1 MSTAPSPSAAPSSGP
16 PTSPPDRDRL
26 RRRGLATVA
35 SVAGAG
41 AAVSAFMLAPSSAVP
56 AAAHVVTSDLAALPA
71 ARVAPV
77 ARTAAAPRRVSA
89 RAPARRT
96 TSPTHRSAPTRS
108 AALRA
113 ERPRRAA
120 THNGGRTGATATGAP
135 AAMSMP
141 GSASCTGLN
150 AAVDAFMQHFYAA
163 HLETSP
169 GQQVADALSLDQYA
183 TTHTV
188 LVENMLKPLVGGG
201 TAALDVFLQHVYA
214 AHLETSPGQQA
225 ADALAVDQ
233 YVLTHTVMVA
243 DMVAPLVGTDLSS
256 C

>member
-16 PTSPPDRDRL
+16 PTSPPDAGRL

-56 AAAHVVTSDLAALPA
+56 AAAPVVTSGVAAPPA
-71 ARVAPV
+71 AG
-77 ARTAAAPRRVSA
+77 TAAAPRRVSA
-89 RAPARRT
+89 PAPARRT
-96 TSPTHRSAPTRS
+96 TSVSHRAGPTRPL
-108 AALRA
+108 ALRTA
-113 ERPRRAA
+113 PPRRAA
-120 THNGGRTGATATGAP
+120 HHNGGRTAVANSSAAAAT
-135 AAMSMP
+135 MP
-141 GSASCTGLN
+141 MPSDSCTGLN

-169 GQQVADALSLDQYA
+169 GQQAADALSLDQYA
-183 TTHTV
+183 LTHTV
-188 LVENMLKPLVGGG
+188 LVENMLKPLVGGS
-201 TAALDVFLQHVYA
+201 TAAVEVFMAHVYA

-243 DMVAPLVGTDLSS
+243 DMIAPLAGTDLSS

>member
-56 AAAHVVTSDLAALPA
+56 AAAHVVTSDVAAPPA
-71 ARVAPV
+71 

-89 RAPARRT
+89 PAPARRT
-96 TSPTHRSAPTRS
+96 TSVSHRAAPTRPL
-108 AALRA
+108 ALRIA
-113 ERPRRAA
+113 SPRRAA
-120 THNGGRTGATATGAP
+120 HHNGGRTVVATSTAAAAT
-135 AAMSMP
+135 MP
-141 GSASCTGLN
+141 MPSDSCTGLN

-169 GQQVADALSLDQYA
+169 GQQAADALSLDQYA
-183 TTHTV
+183 LTHTV
-188 LVENMLKPLVGGG
+188 LVENMLKPLVGGS
-201 TAALDVFLQHVYA
+201 TAAVEVFMAHVYA

-243 DMVAPLVGTDLSS
+243 DMIAPLVGTDLSS

>member
-16 PTSPPDRDRL
+16 PTSPPDAGRL

-56 AAAHVVTSDLAALPA
+56 AAAPVVTSGVAAPPA
-71 ARVAPV
+71 
-77 ARTAAAPRRVSA
+77 ARTAAAPRRVSPP
-89 RAPARRT
+89 APARRT
-96 TSPTHRSAPTRS
+96 TSVSHRAGPTRPL
-108 AALRA
+108 ALRTA
-113 ERPRRAA
+113 PHRRAA
-120 THNGGRTGATATGAP
+120 HHNGGRTAVANSSAAAAT
-135 AAMSMP
+135 MP
-141 GSASCTGLN
+141 MPSDSCTGLN

-169 GQQVADALSLDQYA
+169 GQQAADALSLDQYA
-183 TTHTV
+183 LTHTV
-188 LVENMLKPLVGGG
+188 LVENMLKPLVGGS
-201 TAALDVFLQHVYA
+201 TAAVEVFMAHVYA

-243 DMVAPLVGTDLSS
+243 DMIAPLVGTDLSS